1 MKPTSS
7 KHFCCTI
14 CQRGFT
20 RIDHLKRHHLR
31 HSGIK
36 PYSCIFCKESFA
48 RCDNLR
54 DHYNDCAQRGDRKIP
69 ETGQRGRRRHAC
81 QSCTS
86 MKLRCDGLSPCG
98 SCQKRG
104 LECNNERK
112 KQTQDS
118 SPGADAP
125 TTPDDL
131 VPPSD
136 RGSIK
141 FLLNGGT
148 DSFTEEFLLP
158 PRSDR
163 TRGLEYHNQLEE
175 AEQSRLAYPVKDESG
190 YGPAFVDSDP
200 STLSFFHDTFLD
212 FFNGPFGAPQKPVSD
227 PFNGM
232 VYPTIIPPADDPNF
246 AFAGEPIYEPERPF
260 ATAMIQAILARA
272 WSVPLD
278 PKAHEEISINL
289 NYLLTTAR
297 IRKFVA
303 MYFKYWQPNC
313 PILHYP
319 SFNPDTI
326 SLPLLVSVTF
336 LGAMYSRDQRE
347 SYAAKR
353 LIDFAE
359 LYVFS
364 SEVFAPE
371 HEIGLAYS
379 GVRHG
384 EYDFN
389 HYQFQNLQAGFIMCV
404 AQYWSGS
411 PMSRSRVMEARFSEV
426 IRVARHMGLPKCR
439 HQPDASVDE
448 QTWIQKECRIRT
460 MNIIS
465 LLDCA
470 FSFYQ
475 NFPCRLSHTEME
487 CDFPCPE
494 SVFASEHPF
503 GEPKFR
509 FAREYTISEAFQ
521 SLFEEPGSR
530 DTPSS
535 ESVSPAPEILPSVTV
550 FDMFILIHLLYAF
563 INEHMTLQIPLLRL
577 TRAAQ
582 SNPKSSGRTRPRTA
596 GVAEDSTLASIRT
609 ALSRWREHWQTLRM
623 TVTTNEWAAMGFYRN
638 GYNFW
643 LVSHLLITKKESV
656 DVIMQMEV
664 NCEDKL
670 ERLKVLL
677 QDDTD

>member
-1 MKPTSS
+1 MDDDIWSN
-7 KHFCCTI
+7 
-14 CQRGFT
+14 GD
-20 RIDHLKRHHLR
+20 ID
-31 HSGIK
+31 
-36 PYSCIFCKESFA
+36 
-48 RCDNLR
+48 
-54 DHYNDCAQRGDRKIP
+54 
-69 ETGQRGRRRHAC
+69 T
-81 QSCTS
+81 
-86 MKLRCDGLSPCG
+86 
-98 SCQKRG
+98 
-104 LECNNERK
+104 
-112 KQTQDS
+112 
-118 SPGADAP
+118 P

-131 VPPSD
+131 VPSSD

-148 DSFTEEFLLP
+148 DSFTEQFLLP

-175 AEQSRLAYPVKDESG
+175 AERSRLAYPVNDESG
-190 YGPAFVDSDP
+190 YTPAFVDSDP
-200 STLSFFHDTFLD
+200 SSLSFFHDTFLD
-212 FFNGPFGAPQKPVSD
+212 FFNGPFGAPQKSVSD

-232 VYPTIIPPADDPNF
+232 VYPTVISPADDANF

-326 SLPLLVSVTF
+326 SLYLLVSVTF

-371 HEIGLAYS
+371 HEISLAYA
-379 GVRHG
+379 GIRHG
-384 EYDFN
+384 DCGFN
-389 HYQFQNLQAGFIMCV
+389 HYQFQNLQAGFIICV

-426 IRVARHMGLPKCR
+426 IRVARRMGLPKCR

-448 QTWIQKECRIRT
+448 QTWIQKECRIR
-460 MNIIS
+460 
-465 LLDCA
+465 
-470 FSFYQ
+470 
-475 NFPCRLSHTEME
+475 
-487 CDFPCPE
+487 
-494 SVFASEHPF
+494 
-503 GEPKFR
+503 
-509 FAREYTISEAFQ
+509 
-521 SLFEEPGSR
+521 
-530 DTPSS
+530 
-535 ESVSPAPEILPSVTV
+535 
-550 FDMFILIHLLYAF
+550 
-563 INEHMTLQIPLLRL
+563 
-577 TRAAQ
+577 
-582 SNPKSSGRTRPRTA
+582 
-596 GVAEDSTLASIRT
+596 
-609 ALSRWREHWQTLRM
+609 
-623 TVTTNEWAAMGFYRN
+623 
-638 GYNFW
+638 
-643 LVSHLLITKKESV
+643 
-656 DVIMQMEV
+656 
-664 NCEDKL
+664 
-670 ERLKVLL
+670 
-677 QDDTD
+677 

>member
-1 MKPTSS
+1 MKSSPS

-31 HSGIK
+31 HSGVK
-36 PYSCIFCKESFA
+36 PYSCVFCDQSFA

-54 DHYNDCAQRGDRKIP
+54 DHYTDCAKRGDQKIP

-81 QSCTS
+81 QSCTA
-86 MKLRCDGLSPCG
+86 MKLRCDGLTPCS

-104 LECNNERK
+104 LECNNDRK
-112 KQTQDS
+112 KQTKDS
-118 SPGADAP
+118 PVTCSPH
-125 TTPDDL
+125 TDDL

-148 DSFTEEFLLP
+148 DSFTEQFLLP

-163 TRGLEYHNQLEE
+163 ARGLEYHQQLEE
-175 AEQSRLAYPVKDESG
+175 AEQSRLAYPVKDASS
-190 YGPAFVDSDP
+190 YPPTFDSDP
-200 STLSFFHDTFLD
+200 STLSFFQDTFLD
-212 FFNGPFGAPQKPVSD
+212 FFNGPFGAPQKPLSD
-227 PFNGM
+227 PFGNSM
-232 VYPTIIPPADDPNF
+232 VYPGIIPPADDPNF
-246 AFAGEPIYEPERPF
+246 GFPTEPVYEPERPF
-260 ATAMIQAILARA
+260 ATAMIQALLARA

-297 IRKFVA
+297 IRKFVS

-313 PILHYP
+313 PILHVP
-319 SFNPDTI
+319 SFNPDTVA
-326 SLPLLVSVTF
+326 LPLLVSVTF
-336 LGAMYSRDQRE
+336 LGAMYSHDQRE

-364 SEVFAPE
+364 SEVFASE
-371 HEIGLAYS
+371 HEISLAYA
-379 GVRHG
+379 GVRPTDY
-384 EYDFN
+384 EFSDF
-389 HYQFQNLQAGFIMCV
+389 QFQNLQAGFIMCV

-411 PMSRSRVMEARFSEV
+411 PMSRSRVMENRFAEV
-426 IRVARHMGLPKCR
+426 IRVARYTGLPKCR
-439 HQPDASVDE
+439 HKPDEGTDE
-448 QTWIQKECRIRT
+448 LMWIQKECRIRT

-475 NFPCRLSHTEME
+475 NFPCRLTHTEME
-487 CDFPCPE
+487 CDFPSSE
-494 SVFASEHPF
+494 SVFSAEHPF
-503 GEPKFR
+503 EAPMFQL
-509 FAREYTISEAFQ
+509 AREYTIADAFQ
-521 SLFEEPGSR
+521 ALFEEPTSQ
-530 DTPSS
+530 DSPSS
-535 ESVSPAPEILPSVTV
+535 ASLSPTPEILTSVTV

-563 INEHMTLQIPLLRL
+563 INTHMTLQIPLSRL
-577 TRAAQ
+577 SQGAHFRRPSDGKA
-582 SNPKSSGRTRPRTA
+582 SRSRPSGVP
-596 GVAEDSTLASIRT
+596 EDATLASIRT
-609 ALSRWREHWQTLRM
+609 ALSRWRDHWQTLRM
-623 TVTTNEWAAMGFYRN
+623 TVSNNEWISMGFYKN

-643 LVSHLLITKKESV
+643 LVSHLLITKKQSV
-656 DVIMQMEV
+656 DVVMRMEV

-670 ERLKVLL
+670 KRLNVLL
-677 QDDTD
+677 QDEAD